1 MAVVA
6 VLVLGASLSACGG
19 DDDRAG
25 ATDAPSDAPSPSPD
39 GSDGDGTDGG
49 EAPEAGTGGSGAGD
63 DGGAAPGEGSG
74 DGGGDML
81 TVLVTNDD
89 GVGAPGIDALVEA
102 LSVRDGTEVVV
113 VAPSENQSG
122 SGGRTTAGALQA
134 TDTATA
140 SGYPAVAVDGYPAD
154 SVVWALSE
162 GGVQPDLVISGINE
176 GQNVGPLVPLSG
188 TVGAARQA
196 AQMGVPALAVSQGLG
211 DPPDY
216 PTAVRSVLDWLEVQE
231 AAVAAGALDGEQ
243 ITSINVPTCPGAAV
257 QGTLEVPVA
266 VESSVDLN
274 SVNCTSTV
282 EPVDDVTAFVNGWI
296 AVTPLPNTGSITG

>member
-1 MAVVA
+1 
-6 VLVLGASLSACGG
+6 
-19 DDDRAG
+19 
-25 ATDAPSDAPSPSPD
+25 
-39 GSDGDGTDGG
+39 
-49 EAPEAGTGGSGAGD
+49 
-63 DGGAAPGEGSG
+63 
-74 DGGGDML
+74 
-81 TVLVTNDD
+81 
-89 GVGAPGIDALVEA
+89 
-102 LSVRDGTEVVV
+102 
-113 VAPSENQSG
+113 
-122 SGGRTTAGALQA
+122 
-134 TDTATA
+134 
-140 SGYPAVAVDGYPAD
+140 
-154 SVVWALSE
+154 
-162 GGVQPDLVISGINE
+162 
-176 GQNVGPLVPLSG
+176 
-188 TVGAARQA
+188 
-196 AQMGVPALAVSQGLG
+196 MGVPALAVSQGLG